1 MQPSMIDVPP
11 KLYEPL
17 FILANKQQ
25 FPDVPILIKT
35 KTAEVKK
42 ESESIEQGE
51 LSIPDIP
58 VNTEVPTLHVGFA
71 WSNDGT
77 FLSGIMT
84 DSVGECLE
92 TFTAGFTGFGDAKK
106 MGFEANGA
114 GEIVAEMKAK
124 RNREITRDQ
133 VSKLW
138 DCVER
143 WIATNW
149 SGKTRVVIGSCGSPG
164 PHDVDDWTEAL
175 DEAFACGPNSQ
186 VCEVVIVNVSFV
198 RNLHLLSVIDEDA
211 ARSCPCS
218 SGKQFPLVTLDDT
231 RLLGNPR
238 SSLSTHLAASQ
249 FVTLDDTPCRIPT
262 RVNHPKP

>member
-1 MQPSMIDVPP
+1 MQPSMIEVPP

-25 FPDVPILIKT
+25 FSEVPILFKT

-42 ESESIEQGE
+42 ESESMEQGE

-58 VNTEVPTLHVGFA
+58 VNTDVPTLHVGFA

-77 FLSGIMT
+77 VLSGIMT
-84 DSVGECLE
+84 DGVGECLE

-106 MGFEANGA
+106 MGGEANGTK
-114 GEIVAEMKAK
+114 EMTAEMKAK
-124 RNREITRDQ
+124 RNREMAREQ

-138 DCVER
+138 ECVER

-149 SGKTRVVIGSCGSPG
+149 SGKTRVVIGSSGSPG

-175 DEAFACGPNSQ
+175 DDAFACGPNSQ
-186 VCEVVIVNVSFV
+186 VCEVIIVNVSFV
-198 RNLHLLSVIDEDA
+198 RNLRLLSVIDEDA
-211 ARSCPCS
+211 ARSCPYS
-218 SGKQFPLVTLDDT
+218 SGKQRPLITQDHT
-231 RLLGNPR
+231 ELLLN
-238 SSLSTHLAASQ
+238 
-249 FVTLDDTPCRIPT
+249 
-262 RVNHPKP
+262 